1 MENKD
6 QLREEQS
13 RKPENFQHSSNSE
26 EQKDKAN
33 QSNTADTE
41 EAGYTPGETKF
52 ADGEGTR
59 LDRKT
64 EESADDQDS
73 GSSDEQDADFE
84 NPEDDP
90 A

>member
-6 QLREEQS
+6 QLQEEQS

-26 EQKDKAN
+26 EQRDKVN
-33 QSNTADTE
+33 QRNKADTE
-41 EAGYTPGETKF
+41 EADYTPGETEF

-59 LDRKT
+59 LDQKT
-64 EESADDQDS
+64 EELADDQDS